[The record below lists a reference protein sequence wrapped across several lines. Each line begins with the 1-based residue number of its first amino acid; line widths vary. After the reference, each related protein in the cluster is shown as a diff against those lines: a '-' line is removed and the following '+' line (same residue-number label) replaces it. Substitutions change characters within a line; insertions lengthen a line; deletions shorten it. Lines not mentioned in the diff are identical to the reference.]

1 MLQRPPGGEA
11 GDASPVSENTPR
23 LLGRYE
29 IQEEIGRGMMGVVYR
44 ALDPALGRTVALKT
58 VSLRWAVPADER
70 EGFER
75 RFQTE
80 ARVAAGL
87 SHPGIV
93 VVHDV
98 GRDPDTDTLF
108 IALEYLQG
116 ETLDERMRRQA
127 PDWQEALRL
136 TARLAEALDHA
147 HERGVVHRD
156 VKPANVMILATGEP
170 KLMDFGIA
178 KVPASQLTSAGEFF
192 GTPAYMSPEQAL
204 GEPLDGRSDLF
215 SLGSILYVLLTG
227 KRAFEGSSVPVIL
240 ARVAQHHPSSP
251 SRERPGLPADV
262 DYLVARCLA
271 KDRGQRYPSGRLLA
285 EDIEDVLAERA
296 PRHRGEWSSPP
307 VSADGTLTSSV
318 HSPLGHLLETPPAA
332 AAAPPP
338 SAPAE
343 RHTLV
348 GLTDRLGRR
357 GLLVLAALLVI
368 AVVAGALFRKPGPA
382 GARVL
387 PSLPL
392 PTVAEPG
399 HLDINFRHPLKS
411 GTLKVW
417 VDDDLVVEEA
427 LSARVT
433 RRVLDF
439 NIQRKGSVNQILDV
453 APGEHV
459 VRVEVEGSGFS
470 SSRRI
475 RGIFKSGDTRH
486 LDAEVGGLLKKE
498 LTLAWGS

>member
-1 MLQRPPGGEA
+1 
-11 GDASPVSENTPR
+11 VSEGAPR

-58 VSLRWAVPADER
+58 VSLSWAVPEAER
-70 EGFER
+70 ASFEA
-75 RFQTE
+75 RFLTE
-80 ARVAAGL
+80 AKVAAGL

-98 GRDPDTDTLF
+98 GRDPSSDVVF
-108 IALEYLQG
+108 IALEYLEG
-116 ETLDERMRRQA
+116 ETLDERLRRQP
-127 PDWQEALRL
+127 PDWREALRL

-147 HERGVVHRD
+147 HKRGIVHRD
-156 VKPANVMILATGEP
+156 VKPANVMILSTGEP

-204 GEPLDGRSDLF
+204 GEAVDGRSDLF

-227 KRAFEGSSVPVIL
+227 KRAFEASSVPVIL
-240 ARVAQHHPSSP
+240 ARVAQHHPTPP
-251 SRERPGLPADV
+251 SRERPGLSLDV
-262 DYLVARCLA
+262 DYVVARCLA
-271 KDRGQRYPSGRLLA
+271 KDPARRYATGRLLA
-285 EDIEDVLAERA
+285 EDIDDVLAGRA
-296 PRHRGEWSSPP
+296 PRHRGRWTSG

-318 HSPLGHLLETPPAA
+318 LSPLDDLVDDVPPP
-332 AAAPPP
+332 APPP
-338 SAPAE
+338 RKASRPDVLAS
-343 RHTLV
+343 L
-348 GLTDRLGRR
+348 GDRLGRR
-357 GLLVLAALLVI
+357 GLLALSALLAA
-368 AVVAGALFRKPGPA
+368 AVLAGALLRDPAPG
-382 GARVL
+382 GSRVL
-387 PSLPL
+387 PVL
-392 PTVAEPG
+392 PTVVEPG
-399 HLDINFRHPLKS
+399 HLDINFRHPLRT

-417 VDDDLVVEEA
+417 VDDELVVEEA
-427 LSARVT
+427 LTARVT
-433 RRVLDF
+433 KRVLDF

-475 RGIFKSGDTRH
+475 RGVFRSGETRH
-486 LDAEVGGLLKKE
+486 LEAEVSGLIKKE
-498 LTLAWGS
+498 LTLAWGP

>member
-1 MLQRPPGGEA
+1 
-11 GDASPVSENTPR
+11 VSEGAPR

-58 VSLRWAVPADER
+58 VSLSWAMPEAER
-70 EGFER
+70 AGFEA
-75 RFQTE
+75 RFLTE
-80 ARVAAGL
+80 AKVAAGL

-98 GRDPDTDTLF
+98 GRDPASDMVF
-108 IALEYLQG
+108 IALEYLEG
-116 ETLDERMRRQA
+116 ETLDERMRRQP
-127 PDWQEALRL
+127 PDWREALHL
-136 TARLAEALDHA
+136 AARLAEALDHA
-147 HERGVVHRD
+147 HRRGIVHRD
-156 VKPANVMILATGEP
+156 VKPANVMILSTGEP

-227 KRAFEGSSVPVIL
+227 KRAFEASSVPVIL
-240 ARVAQHHPSSP
+240 ARVAQHHPSPP
-251 SRERPGLPADV
+251 SRERPGLPPDV

-271 KDRGQRYPSGRLLA
+271 KDPGRRYATGRLLA
-285 EDIEDVLAERA
+285 EDIEDVLAGRP
-296 PRHRGEWSSPP
+296 PRHRGHWTSG

-318 HSPLGHLLETPPAA
+318 LSPLEELVEATPPE
-332 AAAPPP
+332 APPDRGTP
-338 SAPAE
+338 EPDVVT
-343 RHTLV
+343 RL
-348 GLTDRLGRR
+348 GDRLGRR
-357 GLLVLAALLVI
+357 GLLVLSALLAA
-368 AVVAGALFRKPGPA
+368 AVLAGVLVRDRAPSGTRS
-382 GARVL
+382 RVL
-387 PSLPL
+387 PVL
-392 PTVAEPG
+392 PTVVEPG
-399 HLDINFRHPLKS
+399 HLDINFRHPLRS

-417 VDDDLVVEEA
+417 VDDELVVEEA

-433 RRVLDF
+433 KRVLDF
-439 NIQRKGSVNQILDV
+439 NIQRKGSVNQLLDV

-475 RGIFKSGDTRH
+475 RGIFRSGETRH
-486 LDAEVGGLLKKE
+486 LEAEVGGLIKKE
-498 LTLAWGS
+498 LTLFWGS